1 MTGAGEPIGR
11 RKEKIIEESDK
22 FREGSACRKVV
33 TMQKYKKIKLQ
44 YIGEET
50 KDWRK
55 NRKCRKY
62 CYVKE

>member
-44 YIGEET
+44 
-50 KDWRK
+50 R
-55 NRKCRKY
+55 
-62 CYVKE
+62 